1 MRRGAL
7 GLLMATV
14 ALDILALPAVVPVRP
29 PARAFPKRRL
39 CSVLTGPLVRPIGE
53 PHALLVGRVFG
64 VPGLAMMG
72 AATTDA

>member
-29 PARAFPKRRL
+29 LPVLFLSGGCVASSPARSSALSANRMR
-39 CSVLTGPLVRPIGE
+39 CWWDESSVCPAWP
-53 PHALLVGRVFG
+53 
-64 VPGLAMMG
+64 
-72 AATTDA
+72 